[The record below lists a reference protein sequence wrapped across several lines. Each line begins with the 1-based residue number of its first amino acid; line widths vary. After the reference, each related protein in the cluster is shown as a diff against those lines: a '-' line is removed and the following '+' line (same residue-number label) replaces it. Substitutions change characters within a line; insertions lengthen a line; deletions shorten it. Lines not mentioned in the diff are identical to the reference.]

1 MNPIN
6 LIKNP
11 GLQKILLAGTLFL
24 LVWMIWK
31 SNQRLRDE
39 NQRLESNVR
48 SLSVG
53 LKQIQLEN
61 GALAGQSEVLTLRIQ
76 ELKTL
81 FPMQFKAILDAGVK
95 PARTQQVSTTVVET
109 EKHII
114 TTLRDSVIHDTVR
127 VRVFSYSD
135 PWYSIHGQALGD
147 TQWVQIQSRDSLIQ
161 VVYKGER
168 NNPWLWI
175 LSPRR
180 LQQRIY
186 SSNPNSTIKYSQLIN
201 IQKHE

>member
-1 MNPIN
+1 
-6 LIKNP
+6 
-11 GLQKILLAGTLFL
+11 
-24 LVWMIWK
+24 
-31 SNQRLRDE
+31 
-39 NQRLESNVR
+39 
-48 SLSVG
+48 
-53 LKQIQLEN
+53 
-61 GALAGQSEVLTLRIQ
+61 
-76 ELKTL
+76 
-81 FPMQFKAILDAGVK
+81 MQFKAILDAGVK

-147 TQWVQIQSRDSLIQ
+147 TQRVQIQSRDSLIQ